1 MQLLEHPQVGMK
13 PRLWPRNG
21 NFKTWYNFI
30 SKIRHNS
37 QRSQGV
43 IWKFL

>member
-21 NFKTWYNFI
+21 NLKTLYNFT
-30 SKIRHNS
+30 KQNTS